1 MAILLC
7 DCIQAELADFDCE
20 VRMKAQDS
28 GLNSDPRTNVH
39 PVVYLPSKAALM
51 RYVPSS
57 ALMSALGCLEVYC
70 RAASTMAVNSTNTKI
85 ESCFLTLLELSTCLY
100 SLPW

>member
-1 MAILLC
+1 MAIFLC

-39 PVVYLPSKAALM
+39 PVVYLP
-51 RYVPSS
+51 
-57 ALMSALGCLEVYC
+57 
-70 RAASTMAVNSTNTKI
+70 
-85 ESCFLTLLELSTCLY
+85 
-100 SLPW
+100 